1 MSMSDRQKFLNDLS
15 RRLADEGKLLEA
27 GWISYRATVID
38 PKAPPIKLEECRIAF
53 FAGAQHLFSSIMTV
67 ADPGEEPTPAD
78 MRRMQLIS
86 DELDKFIV
94 DFKKKHGLLPTTH

>member
-1 MSMSDRQKFLNDLS
+1 
-15 RRLADEGKLLEA
+15 
-27 GWISYRATVID
+27 
-38 PKAPPIKLEECRIAF
+38 
-53 FAGAQHLFSSIMTV
+53 MTV